1 MEIDAISIIIAK
13 KTIMRMSLVK
23 IKFWVVNSLSGIA
36 GTKNLREAYTAIKE
50 GKEKASPVLIAT
62 LPFLYF

>member
-1 MEIDAISIIIAK
+1 
-13 KTIMRMSLVK
+13 MRMSLVK